1 MKLSTKSV
9 IQLEAILQTAVIGG
23 IDALIF
29 EDGAARGMNADK
41 SFAMIANDNIPELPQ
56 KMGLSKISSLLSRM
70 ALFKSDMNIDVKESE
85 RGEISVIEISSGKNK
100 VQFRCTSTI
109 LIKAPKSI
117 NDTLGC
123 KVMLTKQ
130 ESKTLLDAIR
140 VMGAKTASLTI
151 MKNGTTR
158 FNLLDDSHND
168 FTLVLE
174 QESVREDT
182 VVFPYKTD
190 VLVSLIRN
198 KSDLDEIV
206 LDIGEMGTIK
216 TDING
221 YSVTVIPEI
230 SEDSDD

>member
-198 KSDLDEIV
+198 KSELNEIV

-230 SEDSDD
+230 SEDGDD